1 MAGNSRPLEWLP
13 GFLMAAGAFFLVA
26 GLLSDG
32 PERVGGIVFGVL
44 ALAAMGAILYRRARD
59 ASAAQSKCVAAE
71 MDSKE
76 GKNDDKGWG
85 N

>member
-1 MAGNSRPLEWLP
+1 
-13 GFLMAAGAFFLVA
+13 MAAGAFFLVA

-59 ASAAQSKCVAAE
+59 ARARDASAAQSKCVAAE